1 MRLRTRVLVLL
12 AVLAP
17 ALALCLLGLRSLRA
31 DAVESRRQ
39 AADRAHRLRDDLQLD
54 LERALAD
61 VQGLVEA
68 GDLPDLAFR
77 IDGAGRI
84 LDPAT
89 RSFPA
94 TARSFAPG
102 DLVALRGFLEKAD
115 RAIYRL
121 DDPEGAIALLAPA
134 EGLFEDEDLAAVLRE
149 RTALAYEKAGQLEEA
164 ARLYLEILDEHPGAR
179 DLRGRP
185 LAVPAALRT
194 IALLGELG
202 REEEALTQARRFA
215 ALLAENAWGL
225 DAQERALLSRDLPS
239 VPAEVHYAALRG
251 LVLPEL
257 STLPADTG
265 WTTLRGRAAGRSV
278 LVTYRGRPGGE
289 VEGSVLLEDEL
300 RDRVADRAARL
311 AALAGAEAA
320 LDDGRP
326 RPGAEV
332 VRGPLASPFEGIAVV
347 VAVRPD
353 RREVVLALVW
363 GGLSVLLLGGL
374 AAGVLLGLR
383 AMGREIRL
391 ARMRQEL
398 LDNVSHELRTPLASI
413 RALAENLEDGAVP
426 DARRP
431 EYFSALSRESQ
442 RVTRL
447 VEDVLDLSR
456 LDRGDGLARRSAI
469 EPAGLARE
477 AVGALAH
484 ADGAGDYEVR
494 LEVDDELPELRG
506 DRDALRRALLNLLV
520 NAARYSAR
528 VREGELEVR
537 RRGRNVAWT
546 VRDRG
551 PGIPAEEH
559 EAIFLRFHRVSSE
572 THEVKGTGLGL
583 PLARAIVE
591 AHGGSLTVESEPGRG
606 SAFTITLPVEEE
618 R

>member
-164 ARLYLEILDEHPGAR
+164 ARLYLEILDEHPEPATSAAARWPCRRRSGPSRCSASSGAR
-179 DLRGRP
+179 RRPSRRRGASPRSSPRTRGGSTPRSGRCSPGTCHPCRRRCTTRRSGASSCPSCPRCRP
-185 LAVPAALRT
+185 TRA
-194 IALLGELG
+194 G
-202 REEEALTQARRFA
+202 RRFA
-215 ALLAENAWGL
+215 AGRPAA
-225 DAQERALLSRDLPS
+225 ASSSR
-239 VPAEVHYAALRG
+239 
-251 LVLPEL
+251 
-257 STLPADTG
+257 T
-265 WTTLRGRAAGRSV
+265 AAG
-278 LVTYRGRPGGE
+278 PGA
-289 VEGSVLLEDEL
+289 
-300 RDRVADRAARL
+300 RWRARCSSRTSSATASRTAPPVL

-363 GGLSVLLLGGL
+363 
-374 AAGVLLGLR
+374 AACPSCSWAGSRPVFSS
-383 AMGREIRL
+383 AFAPWAGRSGSPGCVRSSSTTS
-391 ARMRQEL
+391 R
-398 LDNVSHELRTPLASI
+398 HELRTPLASI
-413 RALAENLEDGAVP
+413 RALAENLEGRRGAGRATTRVLQ
-426 DARRP
+426 RR
-431 EYFSALSRESQ
+431 SRESQ

-456 LDRGDGLARRSAI
+456 LDRGDGLARRTAI

-520 NAARYSAR
+520 NAARYSPR

-559 EAIFLRFHRVSSE
+559 EAIFLRYHRVSSE